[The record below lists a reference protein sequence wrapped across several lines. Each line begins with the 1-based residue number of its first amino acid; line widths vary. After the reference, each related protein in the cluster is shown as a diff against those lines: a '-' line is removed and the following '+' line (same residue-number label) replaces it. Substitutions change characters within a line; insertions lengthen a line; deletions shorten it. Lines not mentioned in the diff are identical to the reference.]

1 MAQLTIKQLTKKDS
15 PEYISDKKLLQ
26 ILIHERI
33 NKLTQVYSPLSTRL
47 HELRSKVDNCI
58 PENINPIN

>member
-1 MAQLTIKQLTKKDS
+1 MAYTIKQLNEKDS
-15 PEYISDKKLLQ
+15 KEYISDKKLLQ

-47 HELRSKVDNCI
+47 HELRSKVDNI
-58 PENINPIN
+58 LPENLTPIN